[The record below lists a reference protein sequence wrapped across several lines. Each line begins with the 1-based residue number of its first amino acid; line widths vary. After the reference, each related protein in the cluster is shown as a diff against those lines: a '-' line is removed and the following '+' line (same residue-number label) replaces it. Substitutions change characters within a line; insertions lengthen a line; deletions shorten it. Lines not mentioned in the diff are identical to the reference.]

1 MLCLH
6 AQDFSKIM
14 RPHYRWVVYAW
25 GSEGWVRRG
34 VFDDQQWA
42 EAVAR
47 QSLFDEIGW
56 VSYRLLVMF
65 ACDIAVCIFCI

>member
-25 GSEGWVRRG
+25 GSEDWVRRG

-47 QSLFDEIGW
+47 QSLWMRCGW
-56 VSYRLLVMF
+56 IYDADGSLWVIVPT
-65 ACDIAVCIFCI
+65 IAFR